1 MNILKTLPPRAMPF
15 LPPRSSKILNYG
27 QDATDTSNLLVS
39 VKRDEV
45 TLTGPDGSSQRLNE
59 VFDGNCNGSKFLKVD
74 YPTALLLNGNSTT
87 QILSKLSNTGLDIE
101 PIEVT
106 PKPLFFTVPTTI
118 QIGPR

>member
-1 MNILKTLPPRAMPF
+1 M
-15 LPPRSSKILNYG
+15 
-27 QDATDTSNLLVS
+27 
-39 VKRDEV
+39 E
-45 TLTGPDGSSQRLNE
+45 
-59 VFDGNCNGSKFLKVD
+59 NGITAGKFLKVN

-101 PIEVT
+101 KIEVT